1 MRIFPV
7 LFIMIAI
14 NCSTSIFNDDE
25 SKSQSDNNNSIS
37 TANIAEL
44 GKIYKFSINYK
55 NDTDYYKINIPNGGL
70 LKISCSDV
78 PLNIDLYME
87 LQDIESQK
95 IVDIFGSKGNPV
107 DFYYNA
113 KPGIYYLMI
122 KDGYNS
128 DYSSQEMNLSIQ
140 IDSND
145 IYEYNNDTLHAAPID
160 FNVNHKIS
168 ILPLKDEDYFS
179 IEINTPQYVKF
190 KIDSVS
196 SKINIYLEIL
206 NFEGVKEY
214 EHLENLGKSVNECFG
229 LLKGKHFILIKDGY
243 NDNCS
248 VLPFTMTL
256 SKYEIDTCEW
266 NNDTTHAKPI
276 ALNST
281 VAGYIYPLNDTDF
294 YSFNIPDSQNVT
306 IKIDSISSKINMYF
320 ELYNKEFKNIDS
332 YLAPTGKAID
342 RVVKLPAGKYYLM
355 LKDGFNDATSEQK
368 YELKVL

>member
-1 MRIFPV
+1 MRVFFITCLIGIF
-7 LFIMIAI
+7 
-14 NCSTSIFNDDE
+14 NCTTSIFDDNKL
-25 SKSQSDNNNSIS
+25 KSQSDSDNSIS

-44 GKIYKFSINYK
+44 GKVHKFSISYL
-55 NDTDYYKINIPNGGL
+55 NDTDYYKIDVSNGGL

-87 LQDIESQK
+87 LQDIELQR
-95 IVDIFGSKGNPV
+95 IADAFGSKGNNV
-107 DFYYNA
+107 DFYYSA

-128 DYSSQEMNLSIQ
+128 DYSTQEMKLSIQ
-140 IDSND
+140 IDAND
-145 IYEYNNDTLHAAPID
+145 IYEYNNDTLHAAPIN
-160 FNVNHKIS
+160 FNVNHKAS

-179 IEINTPQYVKF
+179 IEISAPQYVKF
-190 KIDSVS
+190 NIDSVS
-196 SKINIYLEIL
+196 SKINMYLEIL

-214 EHLENLGKSVNECFG
+214 EHLESLGNSVNECFG
-229 LLKGKHFILIKDGY
+229 LSKGKHFILIKDGY

-276 ALNST
+276 ALDST

-294 YSFNIPDSQNVT
+294 YSFTISDSQNVT
-306 IKIDSISSKINMYF
+306 LKIDSISSKINMYF

-332 YLAPTGKAID
+332 YLALTGKAIE
-342 RVVKLPAGKYYLM
+342 RGIKLPAGKYYLM
-355 LKDGFNDATSEQK
+355 LKDGYNDAISELK
-368 YELKVL
+368 YELKVF